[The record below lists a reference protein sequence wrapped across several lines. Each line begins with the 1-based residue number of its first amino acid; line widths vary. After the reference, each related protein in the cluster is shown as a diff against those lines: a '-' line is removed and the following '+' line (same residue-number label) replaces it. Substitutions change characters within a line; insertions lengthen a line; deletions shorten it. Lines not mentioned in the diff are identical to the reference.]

1 MEPADS
7 PDRTRL
13 PRIRDVNWNEVV
25 TILANTPVGQP
36 VLVAELDQSVRTHL
50 RNGRVVGVNPDL
62 YDIWT
67 EAIDGSR
74 TRARIYMARKP

>member
-1 MEPADS
+1 V
-7 PDRTRL
+7 
-13 PRIRDVNWNEVV
+13 RDVDWNEVV
-25 TILANTPVGQP
+25 AILDSTPVGQP

-50 RNGRVVGVNPDL
+50 RNGRVVGVDPDL

-74 TRARIYMARKP
+74 TRARIFMARKP

>member
-7 PDRTRL
+7 ADRTRL
-13 PRIRDVNWNEVV
+13 ARIRDVDWHNVV
-25 TILANTPVGQP
+25 SILADTPIGQP

-50 RNGRVVGVNPDL
+50 RKGRVVGVNPDL

-74 TRARIYMARKP
+74 TRARIFMARKA